1 MSHFGS
7 NGGGRTRMST
17 KVFLNIYDLSPI
29 NQYLYPIGF
38 GGLYHTGVEIMGTE
52 YTFASGSGIFNATP
66 KYAPGAIFREQIEL
80 GIYDG
85 SSLELNKVLD
95 ELRNG
100 KFGPN
105 DYNIVERNCNHFAN
119 TLCYKL
125 LNKQIPGYINRLAD
139 IGMCCSC
146 LLPKSMLKNAPVG
159 DTSSTSGST
168 TSSSF
173 LVKAPPGRMIM
184 NDRSSTSTSST
195 PKVSNGIGARLGGTT
210 SSTSASSS
218 NGSTNSSSN
227 DNNEEKKSLISSI
240 FNMTTSIN
248 KSNNDNSSNNSNSNS
263 QQRHDAADT
272 LLTDRREKAR
282 KAALARLDQQQQQQ
296 QKSDKSL

>member
-1 MSHFGS
+1 M
-7 NGGGRTRMST
+7 
-17 KVFLNIYDLSPI
+17 

-38 GGLYHTGVEIMGTE
+38 GLYHTGVEIMGTE
-52 YTFASGSGIFNATP
+52 YTFASGAGIFNATP

-85 SSLELNKVLD
+85 TTIELNKVLD

-159 DTSSTSGST
+159 DTSTTSGSSST

-184 NDRSSTSTSST
+184 NDRSSTSST
-195 PKVSNGIGARLGGTT
+195 AKVFNGTGARLGGT
-210 SSTSASSS
+210 SSTNGSS

-227 DNNEEKKSLISSI
+227 DNNNEEKKSLISSI

-248 KSNNDNSSNNSNSNS
+248 QSSNNSNISHP
-263 QQRHDAADT
+263 QRHDAD

-296 QKSDKSL
+296 QQQQKSDKSL